1 MSLEKSLGELLS
13 KQDAIYLLE
22 LINRSVYCDDKED
35 LIKLI
40 NKLTY
45 LTIHDFTI
53 CALAKV
59 SENALLRSYEIINI
73 SYPVEWLDIYL
84 NQKYYQISPII
95 KENFTEFKLQYWA
108 DTYKKIPPPKD
119 LLSLQE
125 SFGLTRGYS
134 FGLRDLNWSRGSI
147 FSLSGQSLE
156 HHIRTETILAYI
168 IPHFHQTLVRIS
180 DQHDQDAIRKVPDLS
195 QREIEILN
203 WLKSGKTT
211 WDISIL
217 LKVSERTIKFHVR
230 NIMKKLNA
238 TNRVHAVAVAI
249 GRGLIEV
256 D

>member
-1 MSLEKSLGELLS
+1 LKHRFIEVC
-13 KQDAIYLLE
+13 I
-22 LINRSVYCDDKED
+22 V
-35 LIKLI
+35 
-40 NKLTY
+40 
-45 LTIHDFTI
+45 
-53 CALAKV
+53 
-59 SENALLRSYEIINI
+59 
-73 SYPVEWLDIYL
+73 
-84 NQKYYQISPII
+84 

-125 SFGLTRGYS
+125 SFGLTKGYS
-134 FGLRDLNWSRGSI
+134 FGLRDLKWTRGSL

-156 HHIRTETILAYI
+156 HHIRTETILSYI
-168 IPHFHQTLVRIS
+168 IPHVHQTLVRIS
-180 DQHDQDAIRKVPDLS
+180 DQHDQEALRKVPDFS

-217 LKVSERTIKFHVR
+217 LKVSERTVKFHVT